1 MKVSLW
7 QRMDQWLGQVLPAG
21 STLLLILLNI
31 MPTRLPGFAPVAP
44 LLPLIS
50 VYYWA
55 VYRPDLLPAP
65 VAFGLGLFNDIISGT
80 PIGVSSLVYLLLL
93 GMTSS
98 QRRIFSGRSFLVAWW
113 GFMLMGTAGMAL
125 QWGLVSMVFGQAL
138 EPRSVLFELL
148 MTLSFYPLVS
158 WLFARTQMALMKRA

>member
-1 MKVSLW
+1 MKGSFW
-7 QRMDQWLGQVLPAG
+7 QRMDLWIRQILPAA
-21 STLLLILLNI
+21 STLLLILLDV

-55 VYRPDLLPAP
+55 VYRPELLPPP
-65 VAFGLGLFNDIISGT
+65 VAFGLGLLNDVICGT
-80 PIGVSSLVYLLLL
+80 PLGVSPVVYLMLL

-113 GFMLMGTAGMAL
+113 GFILLGTAGMAL
-125 QWGLVSMVFGQAL
+125 QWLLVSMVFGQFL
-138 EPRSVLFELL
+138 EFRTVLFELL

-158 WLFARTQMALMKRA
+158 WLFARTQLALMKRA

>member
-1 MKVSLW
+1 MKGSLW
-7 QRMDQWLGQVLPAG
+7 KRMDLWVRQILPAG
-21 STLLLILLNI
+21 STLLLILVNV

-55 VYRPDLLPAP
+55 VYRPELLPPP
-65 VAFGLGLFNDIISGT
+65 VAFGLGLLTDIIAGT
-80 PIGVSSLVYLLLL
+80 PLGVSPLVYLLLL

-113 GFMLMGTAGMAL
+113 GFILMGTACMVL
-125 QWGLVSMVFGQAL
+125 QWGLVSLVFGQAL
-138 EPRSVLFELL
+138 EFRSVLFELL

-158 WLFARTQMALMKRA
+158 WLFARAQLALLKRA